1 MSTPTVTP
9 AGWYADPEIPAQQRY
24 WDGQAWTDQHAAP
37 TQPAVVPP
45 PPGQGFAPPFVD
57 KPKPKHRLL
66 KWGGAIVVVA
76 VVIAIASSMS
86 GSSSTSTTPNGGT
99 AAGGGTTSA
108 QAGIGTVVRDGNF
121 EFVVKSLKCGVPS
134 VGDASLGATA
144 QGQFCLVT
152 LSVKNIGSDPQ
163 TMIDSNQTVLS
174 ATGAKFEPSTTAELY
189 ANPSSN
195 FFVTD
200 INPGNAMSGVLI
212 YDVPKTVV
220 PTSIVLHDSMFSNG
234 VTVNLK

>member
-9 AGWYADPEIPAQQRY
+9 AGWYTDPESPGQQRY
-24 WDGQAWTDQHAAP
+24 WDGQAWTDQHAAL
-37 TQPAVVPP
+37 TS
-45 PPGQGFAPPFVD
+45 GQGFAPPFVE
-57 KPKPKHRLL
+57 KPKPRHRLL
-66 KWGGAIVVVA
+66 KWGGAIVVIGM
-76 VVIAIASSMS
+76 VIAIATAMS
-86 GSSSTSTTPNGGT
+86 GGSSTSTTPNGGT
-99 AAGGGTTSA
+99 TAGNGTVTA
-108 QAGIGTVVRDGNF
+108 PAGIGTAVRDGNF
-121 EFVVKSLKCGVPS
+121 EFVVKSLKCGVPT

-152 LSVKNIGSDPQ
+152 LSVKNIGTAPQ

-174 ATGAKFEPSTTAELY
+174 AAGAKFDPSTTAELY

-212 YDVPKTVV
+212 YDVPKTMV

>member
-9 AGWYADPEIPAQQRY
+9 AGWYADPESPSQQRY

-37 TQPAVVPP
+37 TRPAVGPP
-45 PPGQGFAPPFVD
+45 TSGQGFAPPYVE
-57 KPKPKHRLL
+57 KSKPKHRLL
-66 KWGGAIVVVA
+66 KWGAVIVVIGI
-76 VVIAIASSMS
+76 VIAIASSMS
-86 GSSSTSTTPNGGT
+86 GSSSTTPNGGT
-99 AAGGGTTSA
+99 SAGNGTTA
-108 QAGIGTVVRDGNF
+108 VQAGIGTAVRDGNF

-134 VGDASLGATA
+134 VGDASLGAVA

-174 ATGAKFEPSTTAELY
+174 ASGATFEPSTTAELY
-189 ANPSSN
+189 ANPSSS

-200 INPGNAMSGVLI
+200 INPGNSMSGVLI
-212 YDVPKTVV
+212 YDMPKTAV
-220 PTSIVLHDSMFSNG
+220 PTSIVLHDSMLSGG